1 MTVGEWS
8 EGVPRLVKNAS
19 TSLVLRGCDSTG
31 LGEQHIRNL
40 ALISP
45 ATTGLPMRSLP
56 ESAICGCLVQK
67 SHFFMS
73 LLVEVPARQ
82 GDKSQISDML
92 FSQTCAITSPKHET
106 RRGILDQT
114 AHTF

>member
-1 MTVGEWS
+1 MG
-8 EGVPRLVKNAS
+8 RFVKNAS

-82 GDKSQISDML
+82 EIS
-92 FSQTCAITSPKHET
+92 ET
-106 RRGILDQT
+106 IICDVLD
-114 AHTF
+114 